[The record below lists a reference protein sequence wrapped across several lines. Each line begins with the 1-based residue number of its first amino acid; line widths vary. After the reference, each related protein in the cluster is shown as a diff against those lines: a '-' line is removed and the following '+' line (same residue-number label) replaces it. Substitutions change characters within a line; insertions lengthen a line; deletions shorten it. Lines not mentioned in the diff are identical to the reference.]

1 MKEACTIEPISLL
14 EGERRTYS
22 GVLQP
27 FPEHAHGHYVFGV
40 VREGERVLRLN
51 GEGMHIGPGDVLV
64 FNPGDA
70 HGCMQDGEAPFAYDS
85 ITVGAAVLG
94 GKRFRT
100 PSETD
105 TPLRKR
111 FGNVLRLLDGHCE
124 SEALEAL
131 SCFVQSLGEASGPH
145 LRTAR
150 HEEAAFR
157 LHARIMGR
165 VADPVALGEFAE
177 TEGITPYA
185 LIRAYRRV
193 FSIAPVRHQ
202 LALRVDSAC
211 SLLSKGANPA
221 DAAAELGFADQAHL
235 TREFKK
241 RIGCTPAA
249 YRAMHGRGAGRV

>member
-1 MKEACTIEPISLL
+1 MKEACTIEPIPLF

-40 VREGERVLRLN
+40 VREGERALRLN

-64 FNPGDA
+64 FNPGDV
-70 HGCMQDGEAPFAYDS
+70 HGCMKDGEAPFAYDS
-85 ITVGAAVLG
+85 VTVGASVFG
-94 GKRFRT
+94 EVRFGT
-100 PSETD
+100 PVEADMPS
-105 TPLRKR
+105 RKR
-111 FGNVLRLLDGHCE
+111 FGKVLRLLDGHCE
-124 SEALEAL
+124 NEALETL
-131 SCFVQSLGEASGPH
+131 SCFAQSLGEASGAH
-145 LRTAR
+145 SRMAT
-150 HEEAAFR
+150 HEEAALR
-157 LHARIMGR
+157 LHARIMGC

-177 TEGITPYA
+177 TEGISPYA

-193 FSIAPVRHQ
+193 FSITPVRYQ

-211 SLLSKGANPA
+211 ALLSKGANPA
-221 DAAAELGFADQAHL
+221 DAAAELGFADQAHM

-249 YRAMHGRGAGRV
+249 YRAMHGRGAGRA